1 MAINQHASNLI
12 DITAKAFNG
21 DVISISPTDG
31 LSLVDS
37 WISFLKSDG
46 QENNPITN
54 RLTELR
60 TELQESNLN
69 GARIQD
75 ILNDLVGQTTQL
87 ADSAEADN
95 KPRLTTLAEALQGF
109 NEQLNLPTP
118 MTNPDKQAPMTSTVG
133 GESTTSGAGM
143 SAVGTS
149 DDDLSNRNG
158 GTVSSG
164 PTVEME
170 ATPDNGR
177 LAASGSSSNESRD
190 ASNSQTAGGDSYSS
204 VSDVAEAGAGRV
216 GGMGISG
223 GDSDSDS
230 IQSGGRSSL

>member
-12 DITAKAFNG
+12 DITASAFNG
-21 DVISISPTDG
+21 EVISISPTDG

-46 QENNPITN
+46 QENKPITN

-69 GARIQD
+69 GARIQE

-87 ADSAEADN
+87 ADSAGEDS
-95 KPRLTTLAEALQGF
+95 KPRLTTLAETLQGF
-109 NEQLNLPTP
+109 NRQLNSPTL
-118 MTNPDKQAPMTSTVG
+118 MTDPDKQAPLTSTVG
-133 GESTTSGAGM
+133 GESTTSGAGI
-143 SAVGTS
+143 SAVGSS

-164 PTVEME
+164 PTTTMD
-170 ATPDNGR
+170 AIPDNSKR
-177 LAASGSSSNESRD
+177 PASGSSTEESSN
-190 ASNSQTAGGDSYSS
+190 ASGSQTAGTTSNSLISDST
-204 VSDVAEAGAGRV
+204 GANMGRV

-230 IQSGGRSSL
+230 VQSGGRSSL

>member
-12 DITAKAFNG
+12 DITAKAFKC

-46 QENNPITN
+46 QEDNPVTN
-54 RLTELR
+54 QLTELR

-95 KPRLTTLAEALQGF
+95 KPRLTTLADALQGF
-109 NEQLNLPTP
+109 NQQLNSPTP

-133 GESTTSGAGM
+133 GESTTSGAGI
-143 SAVGTS
+143 SAVGAS

-164 PTVEME
+164 PTTTMDNIFGNDGRA
-170 ATPDNGR
+170 AT
-177 LAASGSSSNESRD
+177 GSSSEEDRD
-190 ASNSQTAGGDSYSS
+190 TGGSQTADGNSYSS
-204 VSDVAEAGAGRV
+204 VSELAEAGAGRV

-230 IQSGGRSSL
+230 VQSGGRASF

>member
-12 DITAKAFNG
+12 DITASAFNG

-46 QENNPITN
+46 QETNPITN
-54 RLTELR
+54 QLTELKA
-60 TELQESNLN
+60 ELQESNLN
-69 GARIQD
+69 GARIQE

-87 ADSAEADN
+87 AGSAEEDN

-109 NEQLNLPTP
+109 NEQLNSPTP
-118 MTNPDKQAPMTSTVG
+118 MTDHDKQAPLTSTVG
-133 GESTTSGAGM
+133 GESTTSGAGI
-143 SAVGTS
+143 SAVGAS

-164 PTVEME
+164 PT
-170 ATPDNGR
+170 ATMDDTTGNDGRAATGSFSEEDRSTNG
-177 LAASGSSSNESRD
+177 
-190 ASNSQTAGGDSYSS
+190 SQTAGNTSNSLISDSA
-204 VSDVAEAGAGRV
+204 VANTGWV

-230 IQSGGRSSL
+230 VQSGGRSSL

>member
-12 DITAKAFNG
+12 DITANAFNG

-37 WISFLKSDG
+37 WISFLKADG

-69 GARIQD
+69 GAHIQD
-75 ILNDLVGQTTQL
+75 ILNDLVGQTTKV

-109 NEQLNLPTP
+109 NQHLNSPTP
-118 MTNPDKQAPMTSTVG
+118 MTNPDRQAPMTSTVG
-133 GESTTSGAGM
+133 GESTTSGAGI
-143 SAVGTS
+143 SAVGAT

-164 PTVEME
+164 PTTVMD
-170 ATPDNGR
+170 AVPGNAR
-177 LAASGSSSNESRD
+177 PAASGTASDESSN
-190 ASNSQTAGGDSYSS
+190 AGGLQTAGGDSYSS
-204 VSDVAEAGAGRV
+204 VSDVADASAGRI